1 MSRDHIKSANYR
13 TRSSFMLNTASKHLR
28 KTCHQTNDHDTSIIA
43 RQGPQLIPNPNF
55 NKN

>member
-1 MSRDHIKSANYR
+1 
-13 TRSSFMLNTASKHLR
+13 MLNTASKHLR